1 MKRNARRTANSWRT
15 SWAGGR
21 RVEPGPRGG
30 TGSTRCIQYDEGASA
45 VAGPMREWE
54 HLDGP
59 AHKEAGES
67 EQVQRDERDDRA
79 EAAARECASRS
90 APPVCH
96 TCCALRGSTAHA
108 DTLRVGACPSARCA
122 LPRARCLPPASSP
135 AAHRSRGGLSALPR
149 DPWEPAFFCLL
160 VPSSR
165 GRPRWSGKGR
175 PTAWH
180 TTAACLFVCLVAC
193 VVLLAGSVP
202 AALGGTGRAV
212 CLCAPVGTPRR
223 CR

>member
-1 MKRNARRTANSWRT
+1 M
-15 SWAGGR
+15 
-21 RVEPGPRGG
+21 
-30 TGSTRCIQYDEGASA
+30 
-45 VAGPMREWE
+45 
-54 HLDGP
+54 
-59 AHKEAGES
+59 
-67 EQVQRDERDDRA
+67 
-79 EAAARECASRS
+79 
-90 APPVCH
+90 
-96 TCCALRGSTAHA
+96 
-108 DTLRVGACPSARCA
+108 
-122 LPRARCLPPASSP
+122 
-135 AAHRSRGGLSALPR
+135 PR

-223 CR
+223 CRSWGMAASASCHLAMGHARKRPQRHCCAQRRAHLLDESQSPLLTATSRWKPMHTIAAETYLPHETAQQAVRAHCARTCPCRCPEDFEATVDVTVATACAPARRSEPVPMAVRYLQVGGGRGF